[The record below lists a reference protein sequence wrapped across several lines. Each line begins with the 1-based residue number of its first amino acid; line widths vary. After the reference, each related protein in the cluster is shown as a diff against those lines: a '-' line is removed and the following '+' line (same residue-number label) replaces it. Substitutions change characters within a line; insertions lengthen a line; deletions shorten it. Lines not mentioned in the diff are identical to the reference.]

1 VTKRRAGM
9 QWKAFWAVVAP
20 LLSAVWVAV
29 WLITGSPVWM
39 AGLATVLLAAAAAF
53 GARLLVR
60 ISPMF
65 ARLGPAAKSR
75 VVGWLVA
82 AVTVYA
88 AWSMLAVT
96 VPDLWPVWMLVL
108 PVLGAGTWVMA
119 RAHEYLLRYAPPA
132 AQPAPA
138 AAALTSGPQGQLAL
152 TAADLAGPRD
162 GEPHLA
168 WLLRLAVRRA
178 GLEWLRISDP
188 QMVGPANRP
197 FGARVQAWAPIE
209 LRRVV
214 NGKVRVEAAPQL
226 DDHDVRRIALALR
239 DITRRDI
246 APDWVQIT
254 EDPNRVGVYTIQA
267 NTEDVMKRIRPYTER
282 ADELLDAAG
291 RPLWRRVSQPSYL
304 LWGMDGMPIGVD
316 VARHAWILG
325 ATTGGKSA
333 YIHREWADVTRCEDA
348 LIWVAGTRKL
358 YDLVGPWLE
367 PYLGEDVRPPLDW
380 VRADAEGV
388 LHMLIAAMEI
398 ARWRQDQ
405 PFSARHNFKKI
416 LFYIDEASFAL
427 NTKDKVYY
435 DGAQVTAGDMY
446 AECTQAVASAGIYV
460 IAATQRGVHHAFG
473 DKGGDA
479 SANIGREIVLM
490 SGDDQ
495 EAGRVTGNYKLPPLR
510 HRGECYARLG
520 DGEPVRAKIEYVQ
533 TSDPSKP
540 VLHDG
545 PRVDEISYNRRHFQ
559 RDLDAGSAQAAG
571 PVYADRHRL
580 VTDDYLADLR
590 GARARTA
597 ASQPAAAQPATAQSV
612 TAQPAL
618 QRVAVQPGDDD
629 QAMSNA
635 VASIFSRLGG
645 VPGVLATPAVTDQ
658 VPAGDPVPPTPLAG
672 YRTRADRIEAAV
684 RQIWRTSDTPAG
696 PRDILA
702 ALHDGGDTS
711 ATSQLVSN
719 ALTQLCQ
726 QGRLARP
733 QTPDGRPATGQYLPA
748 EAATSTVTAS
758 NA

>member
-1 VTKRRAGM
+1 MAKRRQAAGM
-9 QWKAFWAVVAP
+9 QWKTFWAVVAP
-20 LLSAVWVAV
+20 LLSGGWVAV
-29 WLITGSPVWM
+29 WLLTGAPMWM
-39 AGLATVLLAAAAAF
+39 VTLATVAAAAVVGF
-53 GARLLVR
+53 TARLLVR

-75 VVGWLVA
+75 LSGWLVA
-82 AVTVYA
+82 AVAVYA
-88 AWSMLAVT
+88 AWSLLAVM
-96 VPDLWPVWMLVL
+96 VPGLWLVWLAL
-108 PVLGAGTWVMA
+108 PVLGAVTWVMA
-119 RAHEYLLRYAPPA
+119 RTHEYLLRYAPPA
-132 AQPAPA
+132 VARPAA
-138 AAALTSGPQGQLAL
+138 AAALTGAGQP
-152 TAADLAGPRD
+152 AAVAAEDLRGPRD

-168 WLLRLAVRRA
+168 WLLRLAVQRA
-178 GLEWLRISDP
+178 GLSWLRISNP
-188 QMVGPANRP
+188 RSVGPADRP
-197 FGARVQAWAPIE
+197 FGVRVEAWAPIE

-214 NGKVRVEAAPQL
+214 GGKVRVEQAPRL
-226 DDHDVRRIALALR
+226 DEQDARRIALALR

-246 APDWVQIT
+246 APDWVQIN
-254 EDPNRVGVYTIQA
+254 EDPDRVGVYLIQA
-267 NTEDVMKRIRPYTER
+267 NTEDVMRRIRPYREQV
-282 ADELLDAAG
+282 DELVDADG
-291 RPLWRRVSQPSYL
+291 RPRWRRVTQPCHL

-333 YIHREWADVTRCEDA
+333 YIHREWADVTRCDDA

-367 PYLGEDVRPPLDW
+367 PYLGQQVPPPLDW

-388 LHMLIAAMEI
+388 LQILIAAMEV

-405 PFSARHNFKKI
+405 PFSARHGFKRI
-416 LFYIDEASFAL
+416 FIYIDEASFAL
-427 NTKDKVYY
+427 STKAKAYY

-446 AECTQAVASAGIYV
+446 AECTQAVASAGIYL

-495 EAGRVTGNYKLPPLR
+495 EAGRVTGNYKLPQLR

-520 DGEPVRAKIEYVQ
+520 DAEPVRAKIEYVQ

-545 PRVDEISYNRRHFQ
+545 PRVDEISWNRRHFP
-559 RDLDAGSAQAAG
+559 RTLDAGSALAAG
-571 PVYADRHRL
+571 DEYAARHEY

-590 GARARTA
+590 GARTRTA
-597 ASQPAAAQPATAQSV
+597 AATPAAAVPQHDTAV
-612 TAQPAL
+612 H
-618 QRVAVQPGDDD
+618 DDE
-629 QAMSNA
+629 QAMHAA
-635 VASIFSRLGG
+635 VTSIFSRLGG
-645 VPGVLATPAVTDQ
+645 TPIPAPAPMAAVE
-658 VPAGDPVPPTPLAG
+658 PAPAAATPLAG
-672 YRTRADRIEAAV
+672 YRTRADRVEAAV
-684 RQIWRTSDTPAG
+684 RQIWRTETTPAG

-702 ALHDGGDTS
+702 ALHEAGDAA
-711 ATSQLVSN
+711 ATGQLVSN

-726 QGRLARP
+726 QGRLVRP
-733 QTPDGRPATGQYLPA
+733 QTADGRPVTGQYLPA
-748 EAATSTVTAS
+748 EAATSTVTVS

>member
-1 VTKRRAGM
+1 MTKRRAAGM

-20 LLSAVWVAV
+20 VLSAVWVGV
-29 WLITGSPVWM
+29 WLITGSSVWI

-82 AVTVYA
+82 AVSVYA

-96 VPDLWPVWMLVL
+96 VPDLWPVWVLAL
-108 PVLGAGTWVMA
+108 PVLGAGTWVLA
-119 RAHEYLLRYAPPA
+119 RAHEYLLRYAPPP
-132 AQPAPA
+132 AQPA
-138 AAALTSGPQGQLAL
+138 AAALASGPHGQLAL
-152 TAADLAGPRD
+152 TAGDLAGPRD

-188 QMVGPANRP
+188 QMVGPADHP

-267 NTEDVMKRIRPYTER
+267 NTEDVMKRIRPYRER

-291 RPLWRRVSQPSYL
+291 RPLWRRIAQPCHL

-388 LHMLIAAMEI
+388 LEMLIAAMEI

-405 PFSARHNFKKI
+405 PFSARHGFKKI
-416 LFYIDEASFAL
+416 LIYIDEASFAL
-427 NTKDKVYY
+427 NTKNKAYY

-446 AECTQAVASAGIYV
+446 AECTQAVASAGIYL

-473 DKGGDA
+473 DRGGDA

-495 EAGRVTGNYKLPPLR
+495 EAGRVTGNYKLPQLR

-520 DGEPVRAKIEYVQ
+520 DSEPVRAKIEYVQ

-545 PRVDEISYNRRHFQ
+545 PRVDEISFNRRHYQ
-559 RDLDAGSAQAAG
+559 RELDAGSAQAAG
-571 PVYADRHRL
+571 DVYADRHQL
-580 VTDDYLADLR
+580 VTDDYLAELR
-590 GARARTA
+590 GARARSTTP
-597 ASQPAAAQPATAQSV
+597 QPAPQPVIPQPV
-612 TAQPAL
+612 TVQP
-618 QRVAVQPGDDD
+618 VTVQPGDDD
-629 QAMSNA
+629 QAMSSA

-645 VPGVLATPAVTDQ
+645 APAVLATTAATNQ
-658 VPAGDPVPPTPLAG
+658 VPAGDPVPPTSLAG

-684 RQIWRTSDTPAG
+684 RQIWRTSNAPAG

-726 QGRLARP
+726 QGRLVRP
-733 QTPDGRPATGQYLPA
+733 QSSDGRPATGQYLPA

>member
-1 VTKRRAGM
+1 MARRRAVAGM
-9 QWKAFWAVVAP
+9 QWKTFWAVVAP
-20 LLSAVWVAV
+20 LLSTVWVAV
-29 WLITGSPVWM
+29 WLIVGAPMWM
-39 AGLATVLLAAAAAF
+39 IVLATVAVTAAVAA
-53 GARLLVR
+53 GVRLLVR

-65 ARLGPAAKSR
+65 ARLGPAAKAR
-75 VVGWLVA
+75 VTGWLVA
-82 AVTVYA
+82 AVCVFA
-88 AWSMLAVT
+88 AWSLLAVM
-96 VPDLWPVWMLVL
+96 VPQLWLVWALALPLLGLV
-108 PVLGAGTWVMA
+108 TWVMA
-119 RAHEYLLRYAPPA
+119 RTHEYLLRYAPPPVA
-132 AQPAPA
+132 RPAV
-138 AAALTSGPQGQLAL
+138 AALTSGSTALAV
-152 TAADLAGPRD
+152 TAEDLRGPRD

-168 WLLRLAVRRA
+168 WLLRLAVQRA
-178 GLEWLRISDP
+178 GLQWLRISNP
-188 QMVGPANRP
+188 QAVGPADRP
-197 FGARVQAWAPIE
+197 FGVRVAAWAPIE

-214 NGKVRVEAAPQL
+214 GGKVRVEQAPQL
-226 DDHDVRRIALALR
+226 GEHDARRIALALR

-246 APDWVQIT
+246 APDWVQIN
-254 EDPNRVGVYTIQA
+254 EDPDRVGVYTIQA
-267 NTEDVMKRIRPYTER
+267 NTEDVMKRIRPYRECVDDLVD
-282 ADELLDAAG
+282 ADG
-291 RPLWRRVSQPSYL
+291 RPRWRRVSQPCHL

-367 PYLGEDVRPPLDW
+367 PYLGQDVRPPLDW

-388 LHMLIAAMEI
+388 LHMLIAAMEV

-405 PFSARHNFKKI
+405 PFSARHGFKKI

-427 NTKDKVYY
+427 NTKVTVHY
-435 DGAQVTAGDMY
+435 DGAKVTAGDMY
-446 AECTQAVASAGIYV
+446 AECTQAVASAGIYL

-520 DGEPVRAKIEYVQ
+520 DSEPVRAKIEYVQ

-545 PRVDEISYNRRHFQ
+545 PKTDEVSWNRRDYQ
-559 RDLDAGSAQAAG
+559 RELDAGSAAAAG
-571 PVYADRHRL
+571 AEYASRHQL

-590 GARARTA
+590 NARTRNNRSTA
-597 ASQPAAAQPATAQSV
+597 PAAAPQQGAPA
-612 TAQPAL
+612 
-618 QRVAVQPGDDD
+618 PGTPQNDEE
-629 QAMSNA
+629 QAMRAA
-635 VASIFSRLGG
+635 VTSIFSRLGG
-645 VPGVLATPAVTDQ
+645 TPLPAPAAEPVQDTAAAVA
-658 VPAGDPVPPTPLAG
+658 VAAPTPLAG
-672 YRTRADRIEAAV
+672 YRTRADRVEAAV
-684 RQIWRTSDTPAG
+684 RGLWRTSETAAG
-696 PRDILA
+696 NRDIVA
-702 ALHDGGDTS
+702 ALHAGGDTA
-711 ATSQLVSN
+711 ATGQLVAN

-726 QGRLARP
+726 QGRLVRP
-733 QTPDGRPATGQYLPA
+733 QTPDGRVVTGQYLPA

>member
-1 VTKRRAGM
+1 MTRRRAAVGIE
-9 QWKAFWAVVAP
+9 WKTFWAVVAP
-20 LLSAVWVAV
+20 LCSAVWVAV
-29 WLITGSPVWM
+29 WLVTGSAVWI

-53 GARLLVR
+53 GARMLVR

-65 ARLGPAAKSR
+65 ARLGEPAKAR
-75 VVGWLVA
+75 IVGWLVA
-82 AVTVYA
+82 AVTVYTG
-88 AWSMLAVT
+88 WSMLALT
-96 VPDLWPVWMLVL
+96 LPDMWPVWALVL
-108 PVLGAGTWVMA
+108 PALGGSTWVLA
-119 RAHEYLLRYAPPA
+119 RVHQYLLRYAPPPA
-132 AQPAPA
+132 RPAPA
-138 AAALTSGPQGQLAL
+138 AAALTTTAHGQLAL
-152 TAADLAGPRD
+152 TAEDLSGPRE

-178 GLEWLRISDP
+178 GLDWLRISDP
-188 QMVGPANRP
+188 RMVGPADRP

-214 NGKVRVEAAPQL
+214 KGRVRVEQAPRL

-246 APDWVQIT
+246 APDWVSIS
-254 EDPNRVGVYTIQA
+254 EDPDRVGIYTIQA
-267 NTEDVMKRIRPYTER
+267 NTEDVMKRVRPYREQP
-282 ADELLDAAG
+282 DELVDASG
-291 RPLWRRVSQPSYL
+291 RPVWRRLAEPCHA

-333 YIHREWADVTRCEDA
+333 YLHREWVDVTRCEDA

-367 PYLGEDVRPPLDW
+367 PYLGQSARPPLDW

-405 PFSARHNFKKI
+405 PFSARHGFRKI
-416 LFYIDEASFAL
+416 LIYIDEASFAL
-427 NTKDKVYY
+427 NTKVKARY
-435 DGAQVTAGDMY
+435 DGAEVTAGDMY
-446 AECTQAVASAGIYV
+446 AECTQAVASAGIYL
-460 IAATQRGVHHAFG
+460 IAATQRGVHQQFG
-473 DKGGDA
+473 DRGGDA

-490 SGDDQ
+490 SGDEQ

-545 PRVDEISYNRRHFQ
+545 PKVDEIAWNRRHHQ

-571 PVYADRHRL
+571 RAYADRHQV
-580 VTDDYLADLR
+580 VTEEYLADLR
-590 GARARTA
+590 GARARSSA
-597 ASQPAAAQPATAQSV
+597 QASAPERDAESAMASAITSIFAKLGKPAAPAPV
-612 TAQPAL
+612 E
-618 QRVAVQPGDDD
+618 
-629 QAMSNA
+629 
-635 VASIFSRLGG
+635 
-645 VPGVLATPAVTDQ
+645 
-658 VPAGDPVPPTPLAG
+658 PAGPTPEPTPLAG
-672 YRTRADRIEAAV
+672 YRTRADRVEAAV
-684 RQIWRTSDTPAG
+684 RQIWRTTNAPAG

-702 ALHDGGDTS
+702 ALHEAGDST
-711 ATSQLVSN
+711 ATPQLVSN
-719 ALTQLCQ
+719 ALTQLAQ
-726 QGRLARP
+726 QGRITRP
-733 QTPDGRPATGQYLPA
+733 QTPDGRAATGQYLPP
-748 EAATSTVTAS
+748 EAATTTATTVTAS
-758 NA
+758 NS

>member
-1 VTKRRAGM
+1 MTRRRAAVGIE
-9 QWKAFWAVVAP
+9 WKTFWAVVAP
-20 LLSAVWVAV
+20 LCSAVWVAV
-29 WLITGSPVWM
+29 WLVTGSAVWI

-53 GARLLVR
+53 GARMLVR

-65 ARLGPAAKSR
+65 ARLGEPAKAR
-75 VVGWLVA
+75 IVGWLVA

-88 AWSMLAVT
+88 GWSMLALT
-96 VPDLWPVWMLVL
+96 LPDMWPVWALVL
-108 PVLGAGTWVMA
+108 PALGGSTWVLA
-119 RAHEYLLRYAPPA
+119 RVHQYLLRYAPPPA
-132 AQPAPA
+132 RPAPA
-138 AAALTSGPQGQLAL
+138 APALTTTAHGQLAL
-152 TAADLAGPRD
+152 TAEDLSGPRE

-188 QMVGPANRP
+188 RMVGPADRP

-214 NGKVRVEAAPQL
+214 NGRVRVEQAPRL

-246 APDWVQIT
+246 APDWVQIA
-254 EDPNRVGVYTIQA
+254 EDPDRVGVYTIQA

-282 ADELLDAAG
+282 VDDLVDASG
-291 RPLWRRVSQPSYL
+291 RPIWRRLAEPCHA

-348 LIWVAGTRKL
+348 VIWVAGTRKL

-367 PYLGEDVRPPLDW
+367 PYLGQSARPPLDW

-388 LHMLIAAMEI
+388 LHMLIAAMQI

-405 PFSARHNFKKI
+405 PFSARHGFRKI
-416 LFYIDEASFAL
+416 LIYIDEASFAL
-427 NTKDKVYY
+427 NTKVKARY

-446 AECTQAVASAGIYV
+446 AECTQAVASAGIYL
-460 IAATQRGVHHAFG
+460 IAATQRGVHQQFG
-473 DKGGDA
+473 DRGGDA

-490 SGDDQ
+490 SGDEQ
-495 EAGRVTGNYKLPPLR
+495 EVGRVTGDYKLPALR

-545 PRVDEISYNRRHFQ
+545 PRVDEIAWNRRHHQ
-559 RDLDAGSAQAAG
+559 RELDAGSARAAG
-571 PVYADRHRL
+571 PVYADRHQV
-580 VTDDYLADLR
+580 VTEEYLADLR
-590 GARARTA
+590 GARARSSA
-597 ASQPAAAQPATAQSV
+597 QASAPERDAEQAMASAITSIFAKLGGKPAAPA
-612 TAQPAL
+612 PAEP
-618 QRVAVQPGDDD
+618 ADP
-629 QAMSNA
+629 
-635 VASIFSRLGG
+635 
-645 VPGVLATPAVTDQ
+645 TPVE
-658 VPAGDPVPPTPLAG
+658 PVEPTPLAG
-672 YRTRADRIEAAV
+672 YRTRADRVEAAV
-684 RQIWRTSDTPAG
+684 RQIWRTTSTPAG

-702 ALHDGGDTS
+702 ALHDGGDS
-711 ATSQLVSN
+711 AATSQLVSN
-719 ALTQLCQ
+719 ALTQLAQ
-726 QGRLARP
+726 QGRVVRP
-733 QTPDGRPATGQYLPA
+733 QTLDGRAATGQYLPP
-748 EAATSTVTAS
+748 EAATTTATTVTAS
-758 NA
+758 NS

>member
-1 VTKRRAGM
+1 MTKRRGM

-20 LLSAVWVAV
+20 LISAVWVAV
-29 WLITGSPVWM
+29 WLVSGSPLWLVVP
-39 AGLATVLLAAAAAF
+39 ATVVLAAAAAA

-82 AVTVYA
+82 AVSVYA

-96 VPDLWPVWMLVL
+96 VAQMWPVWLPVL
-108 PVLGAGTWVMA
+108 PVLGAGTWVLA
-119 RAHEYLLRYAPPA
+119 RAHEYLLRYAPP
-132 AQPAPA
+132 PVAPPP
-138 AAALTSGPQGQLAL
+138 ALTSGAHPQLAL
-152 TAADLAGPRD
+152 TAEDLNGPRD

-178 GLEWLRISDP
+178 GLDWLRISDP
-188 QMVGPANRP
+188 RMVGPADRP

-214 NGKVRVEAAPQL
+214 GGKIRVETAPQL
-226 DDHDVRRIALALR
+226 DDRDARRIALALR

-246 APDWVQIT
+246 AADWVQIS

-267 NTEDVMKRIRPYTER
+267 NTEDVMQRIRPYTER
-282 ADELLDAAG
+282 PEDLLDAAG
-291 RPLWRRVSQPSYL
+291 RPRWRRLSQPCHL

-358 YDLVGPWLE
+358 YDLVGLWLE
-367 PYLGEDVRPPLDW
+367 PYLGQDVRPPLDW

-388 LHMLIAAMEI
+388 LQMLIAAMEV

-405 PFSARHNFKKI
+405 PFSARHGFKKI
-416 LFYIDEASFAL
+416 LIYVDEASFAL
-427 NTKDKVYY
+427 NTRVKADY

-446 AECTQAVASAGIYV
+446 AECTQAVASAGIYL

-520 DGEPVRAKIEYVQ
+520 DSEPVRAKIEYVQ

-545 PRVDEISYNRRHFQ
+545 PRVDEISWNRRHFQ
-559 RDLDAGSAQAAG
+559 RELDAGSARAAG
-571 PVYADRHRL
+571 RVYAERHQV
-580 VTDDYLADLR
+580 VTEDSLAELR
-590 GARARTA
+590 GARAR
-597 ASQPAAAQPATAQSV
+597 SATATQPMAQS
-612 TAQPAL
+612 
-618 QRVAVQPGDDD
+618 DDE
-629 QAMSNA
+629 QAMSAA
-635 VASIFSRLGG
+635 VTAIFSRLGG
-645 VPGVLATPAVTDQ
+645 TPAVPATDP

-684 RQIWRTSDTPAG
+684 RQIWRTGNTPAG

-702 ALHDGGDTS
+702 ALHAGDDPS
-711 ATSQLVSN
+711 ATPQLVSN

-726 QGRLARP
+726 QGRLVRP
-733 QTPDGRPATGQYLPA
+733 QNPDGRPATGQYLPP

>member
-1 VTKRRAGM
+1 MTKRRAAVGI
-9 QWKAFWAVVAP
+9 QWKTFWAVVAP
-20 LLSAVWVAV
+20 FISAVWVAV
-29 WLITGSPVWM
+29 WLVTGSPVWI
-39 AGLATVLLAAAAAF
+39 AGLATALLAATAAF

-65 ARLGPAAKSR
+65 ARLSVAAKSR

-88 AWSMLAVT
+88 AWSTLAVS
-96 VPDLWPVWMLVL
+96 VPDLWPVWALVL
-108 PVLGAGTWVMA
+108 PALGGSTWVMA
-119 RAHEYLLRYAPPA
+119 RAHEYLLRYAPP
-132 AQPAPA
+132 PARPA
-138 AAALTSGPQGQLAL
+138 AAVALTTGGHAQLAL
-152 TAADLAGPRD
+152 AAEDLSGPRD

-178 GLEWLRISDP
+178 GLEWLRISNP
-188 QMVGPANRP
+188 QMVGPADAP
-197 FGARVQAWAPIE
+197 FGARVEAWAPIE

-214 NGKVRVEAAPQL
+214 NGKVRVEQAPRL
-226 DDHDVRRIALALR
+226 DDHDARRIALALR

-246 APDWVQIT
+246 APDWVNIG

-267 NTEDVMKRIRPYTER
+267 NTEDVMKRIRPYKER
-282 ADELLDAAG
+282 AEDLVDAAG
-291 RPLWRRVSQPSYL
+291 RPRWRRIAEPCNA

-367 PYLGEDVRPPLDW
+367 PYLGQDVRPPLDW

-388 LHMLIAAMEI
+388 LQMLIAAMEI

-405 PFSARHNFKKI
+405 PFSARHGFKKI
-416 LFYIDEASFAL
+416 LFYIDEGSFAL
-427 NTKDKVYY
+427 NTKVKAYY
-435 DGAQVTAGDMY
+435 DGAEVTAGDMY
-446 AECTQAVASAGIYV
+446 AECTQAVASAGIYLV
-460 IAATQRGVHHAFG
+460 VATQRGVHHAFG

-490 SGDDQ
+490 SGDEQ

-520 DGEPVRAKIEYVQ
+520 DSDPVRAKIEYVQ

-545 PRVDEISYNRRHFQ
+545 PRVDEISWNRRYHQ

-571 PVYADRHRL
+571 TAYAGRHQL

-590 GARARTA
+590 GARTRSGAKTQ
-597 ASQPAAAQPATAQSV
+597 ASTPERDA
-612 TAQPAL
+612 
-618 QRVAVQPGDDD
+618 D
-629 QAMSNA
+629 QAMASA

-645 VPGVLATPAVTDQ
+645 KPATAPPA
-658 VPAGDPVPPTPLAG
+658 PAAVEAPAAEAVEPTPMAG
-672 YRTRADRIEAAV
+672 YRTRADRVEAAV
-684 RQIWRTSDTPAG
+684 RQIWRTSSAPAS

-702 ALHDGGDTS
+702 ALHEGGDTA
-711 ATSQLVSN
+711 ATPQLVSN
-719 ALTQLCQ
+719 ALTQLGQ
-726 QGRLARP
+726 QVRVVRP
-733 QTPDGRPATGQYLPA
+733 QNPDGRPATGQYLPP
-748 EAATSTVTAS
+748 EAATTTVTAS